1 MGPRE
6 NPVPEIR
13 GKQEMHE
20 LARTVF
26 AALQEADLGEIAA
39 EVRARVLDRGPES
52 VVDSSV
58 IDGVAQWSFKP
69 MVELLL
75 RHVLDIATR
84 DGLQSAQRRDEI
96 AATLHLAGF

>member
-1 MGPRE
+1 MGTRE

-26 AALQEADLGEIAA
+26 AALQDAELGETVA
-39 EVRARVLDRGPES
+39 EVRERVLDLGPEF
-52 VVDSSV
+52 VVDSTV
-58 IDGVAQWSFKP
+58 VGGVAQWSFKP

-84 DGLQSAQRRDEI
+84 DGIRTEQRRDEI
-96 AATLHLAGF
+96 SATLYLAGF

>member
-26 AALQEADLGEIAA
+26 AALQEAELGEVVA
-39 EVRARVLDRGPES
+39 EVRERVLDLGPDS
-52 VVDSSV
+52 VVDSTV
-58 IDGVAQWSFKP
+58 VDGVAQWSFKP

-75 RHVLDIATR
+75 RHVLEIATR
-84 DGLQSAQRRDEI
+84 DGLRADQRRTEI
-96 AATLHLAGF
+96 QATLHLAGF